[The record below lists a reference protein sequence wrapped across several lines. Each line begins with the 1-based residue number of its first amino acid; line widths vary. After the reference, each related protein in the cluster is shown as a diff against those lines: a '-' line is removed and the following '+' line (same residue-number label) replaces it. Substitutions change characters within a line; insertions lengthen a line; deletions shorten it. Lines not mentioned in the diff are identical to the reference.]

1 MIFSTYKC
9 LKFDD
14 TISSGKYKGE
24 KVCAIMAKDI
34 GYLWWLQKNGT
45 IFSPNVCRCLIG
57 IKKDN
62 KKWNNKTKI
71 NKL

>member
-1 MIFSTYKC
+1 MIFSTNRP
-9 LKFDD
+9 LQFDD
-14 TISSGKYKGE
+14 VILTGKYRME
-24 KVCAIMAKDI
+24 KVCTIMAKDI

-45 IFSPNVCRCLIG
+45 VFSPNVCRCLVG